1 MVANQKTPR
10 QEIIDQVLT
19 LLGNNIVEVDVT
31 LDDLN
36 VAMEL
41 ALDRYRQRS
50 SNAVQE
56 AVFFLTLRPEMQTYT
71 LPKEIIEVSRVHRR
85 GLSANAGN
93 TTGNQYDPFSLAYT
107 NLYLLQP
114 TGQGDLLTYEYY
126 NQWLETAGK
135 MFGSEYDFRWDS
147 REHKLIIF
155 RHQQVNEDVLLTA
168 YMSVTE
174 DGILT
179 GTYSRPW
186 VRSYALA
193 QTKFILGQAY
203 EKFSSIPGPNG
214 AITLNGAQLKAEAAA
229 EMTALEEDLNKYQD
243 GGRPLPF
250 MIG

>member
-10 QEIIDQVLT
+10 QEIIDQIKT
-19 LLGNNIVEVDVT
+19 LLGDKLIEVDAELENYT
-31 LDDLN
+31 TALDI
-36 VAMEL
+36 

-71 LPKEIIEVSRVHRR
+71 LPKEIQEVTRIHRR

-126 NQWLETAGK
+126 NQWLETAGR

-155 RHQQVNEDVLLTA
+155 RHQQVHEDVLLTA
-168 YMSVTE
+168 YMSVNE
-174 DGILT
+174 DGLLL

-186 VRSYALA
+186 IRSYALA
-193 QTKFILGQAY
+193 MVKMIIGQAY
-203 EKFSSIPGPNG
+203 EKFSSIPGPQG
-214 AITLNGAQLKAEAAA
+214 AITLNGSQLKAEGQA
-229 EMTALEEDLNKYQD
+229 EMTTLEEEINKYRD